1 MIDNSLKWQKQ
12 RSLKLSRTLP
22 TEQFTYKCLWLILC
36 MPTKKKPETVIVPT
50 MTELSIKTT
59 EITSVVDA
67 YKM

>member
-1 MIDNSLKWQKQ
+1 
-12 RSLKLSRTLP
+12 
-22 TEQFTYKCLWLILC
+22 